1 MLHTLTFVS
10 ITTQHNTAYK
20 PITQPG
26 LYSLPSLSATT
37 GTACGRTYSGD
48 NSMPSYEAREF
59 VPQAARYSAAAPAF
73 IPQLSQYD
81 DRAYPAGDSA
91 LLAPSAAAGMQYRRP
106 ASSAV
111 GYATASQAPLP
122 ISRSQ
127 SHQLQQYG
135 QQQQLSRSPPQLPM
149 QPQQQQYQQAG
160 CGEAYYGNMVGVAP
174 TRAVQQLQGYATTT
188 APRYGEAPALPMPPI
203 RSNATT
209 AGYRPSPVPMQHAQH
224 QYQQQ
229 HQYQA
234 SPAMGM
240 PHLQDLIYQVQ
251 FKRGYL
257 SFTLAPRANFNVS
270 VHDFVV
276 VEGDRG
282 EDLGIVVDVLG
293 MQAFMERRM
302 NMSRSAAQQ
311 DQDDQNV
318 GCILR
323 LATLQ
328 ERQMLP
334 DKFHTEKDIVQVIC
348 TLLLL
353 YTPYI

>member
-1 MLHTLTFVS
+1 
-10 ITTQHNTAYK
+10 
-20 PITQPG
+20 
-26 LYSLPSLSATT
+26 
-37 GTACGRTYSGD
+37 
-48 NSMPSYEAREF
+48 
-59 VPQAARYSAAAPAF
+59 
-73 IPQLSQYD
+73 
-81 DRAYPAGDSA
+81 
-91 LLAPSAAAGMQYRRP
+91 
-106 ASSAV
+106 
-111 GYATASQAPLP
+111 
-122 ISRSQ
+122 
-127 SHQLQQYG
+127 
-135 QQQQLSRSPPQLPM
+135 M

-160 CGEAYYGNMVGVAP
+160 GGEAYYGNMGGVAP
-174 TRAVQQLQGYATTT
+174 TRTVQQLQGYATATV
-188 APRYGEAPALPMPPI
+188 PRYGEAPALSMPPI
-203 RSNATT
+203 RSNAAA

-224 QYQQQ
+224 HYQQQ
-229 HQYQA
+229 CQYQA

-251 FKRGYL
+251 FKRGCR

-282 EDLGIVVDVLG
+282 EDLGIVVEVLG
-293 MQAFMERRM
+293 MQTFMERRM
-302 NMSRSAAQQ
+302 NMPRSAAQQ

-348 TLLLL
+348 TLLPL
-353 YTPYI
+353 YTL